1 MLGCES
7 GWTDRQRHSLFELS
21 DSGAAGKWTW
31 AAIGGG
37 FGQVIQ
43 EVRSDRTCP
52 SASSAKCTLGHMS
65 LDGRQPALQSSYMI
79 LGILSG
85 DDQGLAQFFS
95 IDADNRLSLRCCL
108 CQRRWAHPN
117 TVHSRLHWE
126 ISAKWGWSQMGY
138 ILSRAVGSTMAAESQ
153 AFCTATGTVEW
164 LSLML

>member
-79 LGILSG
+79 LGITFPETIRVWPNSFPSMLTIACHS
-85 DDQGLAQFFS
+85 
-95 IDADNRLSLRCCL
+95 DAAFANVGEHTQTRCIAAFTEKSL
-108 CQRRWAHPN
+108 QNGA
-117 TVHSRLHWE
+117 E
-126 ISAKWGWSQMGY
+126 AKWVIY
-138 ILSRAVGSTMAAESQ
+138 L
-153 AFCTATGTVEW
+153 VELLVVRW
-164 LSLML
+164 LQSPKPFARLQEQ

>member
-21 DSGAAGKWTW
+21 DSGAAGKWTR

-65 LDGRQPALQSSYMI
+65 LDGRQPALQSSYDPWHTFRRRSGSGPI
-79 LGILSG
+79 LFHRCNSIRKAGLVWFG
-85 DDQGLAQFFS
+85 VATAQGSKQTIQGALTYNLLQQLPCGWRKGTME
-95 IDADNRLSLRCCL
+95 RLWTR
-108 CQRRWAHPN
+108 
-117 TVHSRLHWE
+117 
-126 ISAKWGWSQMGY
+126 K
-138 ILSRAVGSTMAAESQ
+138 
-153 AFCTATGTVEW
+153 W
-164 LSLML
+164 LSDTTENSPKTKQG